1 LAGFDDA
8 YSIWDFAGM
17 AILDKLK
24 KMSERHSEI
33 ERLVSDPAVISN
45 PRRYAAL
52 MKERGALLPYASRM
66 ERLDSFSRQKKDAR
80 AILENEQDE
89 ELRTLAREEL
99 ETIEEQEARL
109 LHELEEMLVTED
121 KEAHRNVIVEIRA
134 GTGGEEAA
142 LFAADLLRMY
152 SKYSERK
159 GWKMEIL
166 DSSSSDRGGLKNVSI
181 AIEGEDVYKFLRYES
196 GVHRVQR
203 VPLTE
208 AQGRIHTSTCSVAVL
223 PEPEEVEIVIKPED
237 LEITACRAS
246 GPGGQNVNKVS
257 TAVRL
262 VHKPSGMVVECQT
275 ERSQHRNREQALRLL
290 RTRLYEKTAGDQKA
304 ERDDLRRSQIG
315 SAERSEKI
323 RTYNFP
329 QDRVTDHRINLST
342 HDLENVLLG
351 HIDEI
356 IDKLVEADRA
366 EKLKAL
372 GIRER
377 EE

>member
-1 LAGFDDA
+1 
-8 YSIWDFAGM
+8 M

-24 KMSERHSEI
+24 EMGARHAEI
-33 ERLVSDPAVISN
+33 ERLVSDPAVVSN
-45 PRRYAAL
+45 PKRYAAL
-52 MKERGALLPYASRM
+52 MKERGTLLPYATRI
-66 ERLDSFSRQKKDAR
+66 EKLDSFSRQKKDAK
-80 AILENEQDE
+80 AIIEGEQDRELRALAEE
-89 ELRTLAREEL
+89 ELK
-99 ETIEEQEARL
+99 TIQEQEARL
-109 LHELEEMLVTED
+109 LHELEEMLLTED

-152 SKYSERK
+152 SKYAERR
-159 GWKMEIL
+159 GWKVEIL

-181 AIEGEDVYKFLRYES
+181 AVEGEDVYKFLRYES

-203 VPLTE
+203 VPVTE

-223 PEPEEVEIVIKPED
+223 PEPEEVDITIRPDD
-237 LEITACRAS
+237 LDITACRAS

-257 TAVRL
+257 TAVRV

-290 RTRLYEKTAGDQKA
+290 RTRLYEQTAGRQKA
-304 ERDDLRRSQIG
+304 ERDELRRSQIG

-329 QDRVTDHRINLST
+329 QDRVTEHRINLT
-342 HDLENVLLG
+342 AHNLENVLLG
-351 HIDEI
+351 HMDEI
-356 IDKLVEADRA
+356 IDKLEIGRA
-366 EKLKAL
+366 HV
-372 GIRER
+372 
-377 EE
+377 

>member
-1 LAGFDDA
+1 
-8 YSIWDFAGM
+8 M